1 MNAFQTA
8 NLIEAGLWSTIA
20 LTLAG
25 FAIARTGRRRRLCL
39 IAAVTFLL
47 FGVSDVVETQTGAWY
62 RPWWLFCWKAIC
74 VAAMV
79 GLLVDYRRSRRE
91 KK

>member
-1 MNAFQTA
+1 MTPFQVA
-8 NLIEAGLWSTIA
+8 NLLEAGLWTLIA
-20 LTLAG
+20 IALAG
-25 FAIARTGRRRRLCL
+25 FAIGQPGRRRRLCL

-79 GLLVDYRRSRRE
+79 ILLVDYRRSRRE